1 MKRTKLG
8 SRMLAIALVGALGLL
23 LWLTQDGAPNEA
35 NALRADPAA
44 KLDVAESNRSRHERS
59 ADDAESSAGEVAA
72 PLQAPEPT
80 LSSDRA
86 ALEIEVVLRESSSP
100 LPHVGIVVRPTDG
113 VDPFLEMRRGT
124 SGADGRCRFEDLRP
138 GRWTIALDRGDERQV
153 ELSGGALQSERFEIA
168 HTGELRGIVIDAE
181 RKPVPN
187 AAIWLGRGRHRWYRQ
202 GGHAQFVTTSDAE
215 GRFHIRGL
223 PRELHL
229 VGASASPY
237 VPSDFK
243 NVEVAMECAEVEI
256 VLSGRCGAL
265 RGRIVDELGASVAD
279 AQIWC
284 GERFGWLSSAGQS
297 FEGPAARQLQSDAAG
312 RFELIDLPTGPARVL
327 ARKEGYAPAAE
338 SVEISPGET
347 AELTL
352 VMKQGCALRGRV
364 QDDGG
369 KAVAGARIEIFGA
382 ARFEEAVIV
391 SDATGQF
398 ACLDFAPG
406 LVQVQVSADG
416 FVDRRDV
423 LNAAPGSELQLEA
436 VLQRSLSISGHLV
449 DEEGQGLVG
458 WGVTTTGADRRI
470 CATQTQESGSFELTP
485 LAPGS
490 YELSAFSEQGR
501 PVLAFPD
508 LGRIQAGS
516 RELLLRIPRGAFS
529 ASLRGR
535 LIDATGSALEGVWVW
550 CRTDLWPSEPCRT
563 KSDGNFEFRDLAA
576 GDYQLETRDMRYPSL
591 RRAGIA
597 LAQGAALDLGDVSL
611 PACGTLLL
619 EARCAG
625 DFDPEQ
631 LFVELHSQHS
641 PPRREHGR
649 FEKRSCVLHL
659 EPGTYELVT
668 YGNGVVSESARV
680 NIMAGGRKELAIE
693 VRRGVE
699 RQLVFPD
706 PAPAWWHEAP
716 SFRAELL
723 QRDGNLRLTHE
734 WEADDLWPFSWCPC
748 LVPGTY
754 DLRVESPGRPTLV
767 GSFVLDSLRRTPQP
781 IRIATREL
789 R

>member
-1 MKRTKLG
+1 MKRAALG
-8 SRMLAIALVGALGLL
+8 LASLALLGALGLL
-23 LWLTQDGAPNEA
+23 LWWTLDERAHATR
-35 NALRADPAA
+35 ALRADPPAA
-44 KLDVAESNRSRHERS
+44 RDAAEPSREQLARS
-59 ADDAESSAGEVAA
+59 AEEVASHA
-72 PLQAPEPT
+72 NEAATLAEAPEP
-80 LSSDRA
+80 LWPHDRA
-86 ALEIEVVLRESSSP
+86 ALEIEIVLRERAEP
-100 LPHVGIVVRPTDG
+100 LPAVGIALRPTDG
-113 VDPFLEMRRGT
+113 VDPFLELRRG
-124 SGADGRCRFEDLRP
+124 SSDASGRCRFEHLRP
-138 GRWTIALDRGDERQV
+138 GRWTIALDRGDEREV
-153 ELSGGALQSERFEIA
+153 VLAGGALQRERFELA
-168 HTGELRGIVIDAE
+168 HSGELRGSVIDAE
-181 RKPVPN
+181 RRPVPN
-187 AAIWLGRGRHRWYRQ
+187 AAIWLGRERHRWYRQ
-202 GGHAQFVTTSDAE
+202 GGHAQIVTTSDAE
-215 GRFHIRGL
+215 GRFHLRGL

-265 RGRIVDELGASVAD
+265 RGRLVDELGTGVAD

-338 SVEISPGET
+338 SVEISPGDF

-352 VMKQGCALRGRV
+352 VMKQGCILRGRV
-364 QDDGG
+364 QEDGDR
-369 KAVAGARIEIFGA
+369 AIAGARIEIFGA

-391 SDATGQF
+391 SDATGHF
-398 ACLDFAPG
+398 ACLDFSPG

-423 LNAAPGSELQLEA
+423 LHAAPGSELQLEA

-449 DEEGQGLVG
+449 DEAGQGLVG

-470 CATQTQESGSFELTP
+470 YATQTKESGSFELTP

-516 RELLLRIPRGAFS
+516 RELLLRVPRDAFS

-535 LIDATGSALEGVWVW
+535 LIDATGTALEGVWIW

-563 KSDGNFEFRDLAA
+563 QSDGRFEFRDLAA
-576 GDYQLETRDMRYPSL
+576 GDYQLESRDVRYPSL

-597 LAQGAALDLGDVSL
+597 LAAGAALDLGDVSL
-611 PACGTLLL
+611 PASGTLLL
-619 EARCAG
+619 EARCRG
-625 DFDPEQ
+625 DFEPKD
-631 LFVELHSQHS
+631 LFVELHSQHA
-641 PPRREHGR
+641 PARREHGR
-649 FEKRSCVLHL
+649 FESRRCTLQL
-659 EPGTYELVT
+659 EPGVYQLVT
-668 YGNGVVSESARV
+668 YGKGVVSESARV
-680 NIMAGGRKELAIE
+680 NIVAGERTELALE
-693 VRRGVE
+693 VRGGVE

-706 PAPAWWHEAP
+706 PVPAWWHAAP
-716 SFRAELL
+716 SFRAELV
-723 QRDGNLRLTHE
+723 QRDGNLRLMHE
-734 WEADDLWPFSWCPC
+734 FEADDLWPFSWWPC

-754 DLRVESPGRPTLV
+754 DLRLESPGRPALV